1 MAIEKLLPQNVDAE
15 VNFLGC
21 VLEDADRGDV
31 VARWASRLA
40 LGDFYRERHRLI
52 WQAMSDLYAAR
63 QSVDVVTVCDELER
77 RGQLE
82 DVGGQSGVSSLTNG
96 VMTIYSADAYA
107 AIIQRTAT
115 NRRLIHAA
123 GQIAAVAYNDP
134 EADDS
139 VLEAQRLLF
148 EAVQG
153 WGGTND
159 STPFGDVL
167 DEFLI
172 ECRDAYE
179 ATRQGRRSGLP
190 TGFSEL
196 DEILSGFHGGQL
208 IYQAGRPG
216 SGKSAFAGTM
226 VQAAADACLRD
237 GAGCVEWITLEMRAT
252 DQAKRV
258 VSSFA
263 GIDGRI
269 IRRGFRTPE
278 GNADYTAFKRVEA
291 AVKTLRERYA
301 TVIRTLD
308 KPMTFAQA
316 RAHITRSVMQRGCR
330 LAVIDYLGLLEP
342 EDAKATDYKRIS
354 DTSRHLKQLALEL
367 KIPILCLVQLNRQ
380 TEQRVNRRPQL
391 ADLRDS
397 GGLEQDADVVL
408 GLYRGAYYDQ
418 DRAEENKAFA
428 QFAELWVLKA
438 RDSIA
443 NIMVPAKFEGE
454 FTRASDWPAGVP
466 LPADSTRD
474 GTAKAKSGQQ
484 QDGETPR
491 KTYPDDTEDEA

>member
-15 VNFLGC
+15 ANFLGC
-21 VLEDADRGDV
+21 VLEDADRGHV
-31 VARWASRLA
+31 LVRWASRLA
-40 LGDFYRERHRLI
+40 PGDFYRERHRLI
-52 WQAMSDLYAAR
+52 WQAMIDLSATHQNA
-63 QSVDVVTVCDELER
+63 DMVTVCDELER

-82 DVGGQSGVSSLTNG
+82 EVGGKSEVSSLTNG
-96 VMTIYSADAYA
+96 VMTVYSADAYA

-123 GQIAAVAYNDP
+123 GQIASVAYSDP
-134 EADDS
+134 GAEES
-139 VLEAQRLLF
+139 VLEAQHLLF

-167 DEFLI
+167 GAFLI

-179 ATRQGRRSGLP
+179 ATRAGRQLGLP
-190 TGFSEL
+190 TGFTEL
-196 DEILSGFHGGQL
+196 DEVLSGFHRGQL

-237 GAGCVEWITLEMRAT
+237 GQGCVEWITLEMKAT
-252 DQAKRV
+252 HQAKRV

-263 GIDGRI
+263 GVDGRI
-269 IRRGFRTPE
+269 IRSGFRTPE
-278 GNADYTAFKRVEA
+278 GNADYTAYKRVEA

-308 KPMTFAQA
+308 TPMTFANI

-330 LAVIDYLGLLEP
+330 LAVIDYLGLIEP

-354 DTSRHLKQLALEL
+354 DMSRHLKQLALEL
-367 KIPILCLVQLNRQ
+367 NIPILCLVQLNRQ
-380 TEQRVNRRPQL
+380 TEQRVNRRPQMS
-391 ADLRDS
+391 DLRDS
-397 GGLEQDADVVL
+397 GSLEQDADVIL

-418 DRAEENKAFA
+418 DRAEGDKAFA

-443 NIMVPAKFEGE
+443 NIMVPTKFEGE
-454 FTRASDWPAGVP
+454 YTRASDWPAGVP
-466 LPADSTRD
+466 LPADVTRE
-474 GTAKAKSGQQ
+474 GAKPKSGVQ

-491 KTYPDDTEDEA
+491 KTYPDDEEI